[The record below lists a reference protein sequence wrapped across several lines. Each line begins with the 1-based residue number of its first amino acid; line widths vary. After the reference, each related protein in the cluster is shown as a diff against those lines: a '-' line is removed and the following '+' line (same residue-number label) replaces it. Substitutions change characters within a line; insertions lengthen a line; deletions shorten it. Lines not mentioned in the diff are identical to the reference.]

1 MNESNP
7 SVGTVAATPV
17 GGLRLGAARAIWAL
31 HVGVVAF
38 LLAGWA
44 LPWSTAWWVY
54 AIGAPFIQIG
64 WIAFDDYCW
73 LSILE
78 AKLRREPLVKETV
91 DGTVQRSFVSEL
103 IESITGREAPSW
115 IASAIS
121 YVVLWGGFVIAC
133 ARLRQ
138 G

>member
-1 MNESNP
+1 MSES
-7 SVGTVAATPV
+7 SQSMGIVAEPPV
-17 GGLRLGAARAIWAL
+17 GGWRLGAARAVWAL
-31 HVGVVAF
+31 HVGVIAF

-44 LPWSTAWWVY
+44 LPWSSAWWVY

-78 AKLRREPLVKETV
+78 AKLRREPLVKETNEGIV
-91 DGTVQRSFVSEL
+91 HRSFVSEL
-103 IESITGREAPSW
+103 IESITGREAPPW
-115 IASAIS
+115 VASAVS
-121 YVVLWGGFVIAC
+121 YFVLWGGFVIAC
-133 ARLRQ
+133 TRLWN

>member
-1 MNESNP
+1 MNES
-7 SVGTVAATPV
+7 SQSTGIVAGPPV

-44 LPWSTAWWVY
+44 LPWSSAWWVY

-78 AKLRREPLVKETV
+78 AKLRREPLVKETI

-115 IASAIS
+115 VASSVS
-121 YVVLWGGFVIAC
+121 YFVLWGGFVIAC
-133 ARLRQ
+133 VRLRQ